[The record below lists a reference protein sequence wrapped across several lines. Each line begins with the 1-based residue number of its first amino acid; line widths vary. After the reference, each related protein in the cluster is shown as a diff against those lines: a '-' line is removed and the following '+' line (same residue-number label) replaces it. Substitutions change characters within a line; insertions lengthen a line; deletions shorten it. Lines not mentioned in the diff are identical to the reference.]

1 MTLLYMSGR
10 TVDPMNLRS
19 ADLDIQDIA
28 WNLAHIARFTGSF
41 PFHYSVA
48 QHSILLSYRMEA
60 VGHDR
65 EACLAGLLHDAAE
78 YVLND
83 LSSEVKHHPLLAGY
97 ARIEHE
103 TSRMILATFGCKPSL
118 LHVCKPFDILMYKE
132 EDAVRRG
139 TSRSIVQML
148 PATVYRQF
156 LLRFNQLQEDSCSLS
171 SPLPP
176 L

>member
-19 ADLDIQDIA
+19 SDLDIQDIA

-48 QHSILLSYRMEA
+48 QHSILLSLRMEA
-60 VGHDR
+60 AGHAR

-83 LSSEVKHHPLLAGY
+83 LSSEIKHHPLLEGY

-103 TSRMILATFGCKPSL
+103 TSRMILAHFGCAPHL
-118 LHVCKPFDILMYKE
+118 LHVCKPFDIMMYKQ
-132 EDAVRRG
+132 EDEVRRG
-139 TSRSIVQML
+139 ISRSIVQIE
-148 PATVYRQF
+148 PKSAYSGF
-156 LLRFNQLQEDSCSLS
+156 LSRFKKLQE
-171 SPLPP
+171 
-176 L
+176 